1 MSKGVKVTSWK
12 KLGEQFPRWGGGI
25 RGRLLWVGL
34 FFLAA
39 ALLTNTI
46 AGSIYTRRQIKKT
59 AAALQAEVA
68 SRVAREIGDFM
79 RRKMDRLSDLSA
91 TLSLRELGSEE
102 QRLSALLLL
111 KNDHSFTDISILD
124 DKGMEVVKVSERRVY
139 LPSELA
145 DQSASEK
152 FKRVIKGKG
161 YVSPVYTSDKAEPYV
176 TMAVP
181 VKVTPQL
188 VVGVV
193 TAEANLKVFW
203 EVIGE
208 VEFGKAGYAYLVDG
222 QGKLIAHQDASL
234 VLKRTNLSHL
244 GEIQEFLRN
253 PAAVDATP
261 ASESIGITGK
271 PVLSTHALVPDLG
284 WAVILEEPVDAA
296 WAELRRM
303 ERYAYLLLGLGLLVG
318 AAIIVW
324 ASSKITRPIRELH
337 RGAEIIGKGNL
348 DYRVEVSGGDEI
360 EQLAQEFNKMA
371 TELKASYATLEQKVE
386 QRTKE
391 LSVLYDVTATVN
403 QSLEIEPVLQEVIRK
418 ITEIFNFD
426 TMRLYLFDGQMEV
439 LHVRAAHPGDRQDL
453 PRVRAFRR
461 GQGIVGKVAET
472 GEPMIFEDIL
482 SDSRYRELTSTKNTR
497 ATGFRFFAAVPIKS
511 KFKTVGVFICN
522 GQTPRRLTSDEVRL
536 VTSMAE
542 QIGVAVEHA
551 RLFQEVARKSQEL
564 QALVEINKGI
574 AALLDREVLLPRIAE
589 EARNLLKVDGANF
602 RLIEGEYLVLAGE
615 SGSENL
621 SLRPRLRLDESLSG
635 KVVQENRAV
644 AVRDFLED
652 PTIIEAHRETMR
664 KAGHHSF
671 LGVPLRVAGRI
682 IGTINLYS
690 KEEREFRPEE
700 INPITSFADQAAIAI
715 QNANL
720 FAEVKQKTVELEGA
734 NREIVEASRAKS
746 EFLAAMSHELR
757 TPLNVIIGNADLI
770 KEGFFGDIT
779 VKQREALEKIQRY
792 SQVLLKL
799 INDVLSL
806 TRIGAK
812 RMALDISTFRLEDVV
827 GQIQGYAEQLN
838 QNNHIEVLWHVGEH
852 LPPISSDA
860 LKLEEILQNLIGN
873 AFKFTREGKIEIR
886 VRDLPERGRV
896 ELSVADT
903 GIGIDPEALDKI
915 FEEFYQLRDAHT
927 GSFSGVGLGLSI
939 VKRYIGMIQGDIRVE
954 SQPKQGSTFTFTLP
968 YSISPPAS

>member
-1 MSKGVKVTSWK
+1 MTSWE

-68 SRVAREIGDFM
+68 SRVAREIGEFM
-79 RRKMDRLSDLSA
+79 RRKMERLSDLST
-91 TLSLRELGSEE
+91 TLSLRELGNEE
-102 QRLSALLLL
+102 QRLFALLVL
-111 KNDHSFTDISILD
+111 KNDRSFTDISILD
-124 DKGMEVVKVSERRVY
+124 DKGTEVVKVSERRVY
-139 LPSELA
+139 LLSELT

-152 FKRVIKGKG
+152 FKRVIKGKS

-176 TMAVP
+176 TIAVP
-181 VKVTPQL
+181 LKVTPQL
-188 VVGVV
+188 VAGVV

-208 VEFGKAGYAYLVDG
+208 VGFGKAGYAYLVDG
-222 QGKLIAHQDASL
+222 QGNLIAHQDPSL
-234 VLKRTNLSHL
+234 VLKKTNLSHVH
-244 GEIQEFLRN
+244 GIREFLRN
-253 PAAVDATP
+253 PTSVDPSP
-261 ASESIGITGK
+261 AKEDLGITSK
-271 PVLSTHALVPDLG
+271 PVLSTFAPVPELG

-296 WAELRRM
+296 WAELRRT

-324 ASSKITRPIRELH
+324 VSNKITRPIRELH

-348 DYRVEVSGGDEI
+348 DYRVEVSSGDEI

-439 LHVRAAHPGDRQDL
+439 LHVRAAHPADRQDI

-482 SDSRYRELTSTKNTR
+482 SDSRYRELTSTKNTQT
-497 ATGFRFFAAVPIKS
+497 TGFRFFAAVPIKS

-542 QIGVAVEHA
+542 EIGVAVEHA
-551 RLFQEVARKSQEL
+551 RLFEEVARKSREL

-574 AALLDREVLLPRIAE
+574 AALLDREILLPRIAE
-589 EARNLLKVDGANF
+589 EARNLLKMDGANF

-664 KAGHHSF
+664 KAGYHSF

-757 TPLNVIIGNADLI
+757 TPLNVIIGNTDLI
-770 KEGFFGDIT
+770 KDRFFGEIT
-779 VKQREALEKIQRY
+779 EKQQEALEKILRY
-792 SQVLLKL
+792 SRVLLKL
-799 INDVLSL
+799 INDVLAL
-806 TRIGAK
+806 TRMEAK
-812 RMALDISTFRLEDVV
+812 KMSLDVSTFSLEEVIAHVRTYVEQMNQRNRLR
-827 GQIQGYAEQLN
+827 
-838 QNNHIEVLWHVGEH
+838 VLWDVKDHFP
-852 LPPISSDA
+852 LMTTDA
-860 LKLEEILQNLIGN
+860 LKVEEILQNLIGN
-873 AFKFTREGKIEIR
+873 AFKFTPKGQIEIR
-886 VRDLPERGRV
+886 IRDLIRKKRIEF
-896 ELSVADT
+896 SVSDT
-903 GIGIDPEALDKI
+903 GIGIEEGELEKI
-915 FEEFYQLRDAHT
+915 FGDFYQLREAHT
-927 GSFSGVGLGLSI
+927 GAYSGVGLGLSI
-939 VKRYIGMIQGDIRVE
+939 VKKYLDLLRGDIHVQ
-954 SQPKQGSTFTFTLP
+954 SQPLKGSTFSFTLP
-968 YSISPPAS
+968 YSI